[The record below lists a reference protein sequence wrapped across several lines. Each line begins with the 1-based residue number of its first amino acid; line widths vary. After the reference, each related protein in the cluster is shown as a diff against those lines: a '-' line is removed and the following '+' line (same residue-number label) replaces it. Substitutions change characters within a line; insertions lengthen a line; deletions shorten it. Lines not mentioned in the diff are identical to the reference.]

1 MLIANPIYDSVFKFL
16 MEDLTVAKRLL
27 STIIGE
33 EIVELEVRPQEQ
45 TRASNKYLLTVF
57 RVDFKAIIKTETGA
71 LKKVLIELQ
80 KSKNA
85 FDIMRFRHYL
95 GANYS
100 KMDDVDGIPT
110 VLPILPI
117 YFLGFKL
124 SVPSAVLKVGRQYE
138 DLQTGAILTAKDAF
152 IENLSHDCFVVQI
165 PNLTQT
171 TQTKLEKMLSI
182 FNQKWIVDK
191 DQRWLLRYSENVD
204 DADMTLILK
213 RLAMAAE
220 SEEVQERIQ
229 AEDDLDMA
237 LENSFR
243 EKELQIERQEKE
255 MEEKNKALE
264 EQGKALEDK
273 DKALED
279 KDKALEAERE
289 KNIALQRQLDEFL
302 RKDKK

>member
-1 MLIANPIYDSVFKFL
+1 
-16 MEDLTVAKRLL
+16 
-27 STIIGE
+27 
-33 EIVELEVRPQEQ
+33 
-45 TRASNKYLLTVF
+45 
-57 RVDFKAIIKTETGA
+57 
-71 LKKVLIELQ
+71 
-80 KSKNA
+80 
-85 FDIMRFRHYL
+85 
-95 GANYS
+95 
-100 KMDDVDGIPT
+100 
-110 VLPILPI
+110 
-117 YFLGFKL
+117 
-124 SVPSAVLKVGRQYE
+124 
-138 DLQTGAILTAKDAF
+138 
-152 IENLSHDCFVVQI
+152 
-165 PNLTQT
+165 
-171 TQTKLEKMLSI
+171 
-182 FNQKWIVDK
+182 
-191 DQRWLLRYSENVD
+191 
-204 DADMTLILK
+204 MTLILK

-279 KDKALEAERE
+279 KDKALEDKDKALEAERE